1 MRFGL
6 RGSIIYVPET
16 VKKDQ
21 TMTRVNRLLSKAI
34 LASAVLGLG
43 SGTAF
48 AACKDVNYDQLSSV
62 GRSIV
67 PGNGA
72 AGGTPNGGLDF
83 PMWVTVVD
91 ENSKIC
97 HVVNTFGN
105 GANTGSTWLL
115 SRVISAQKANTAN
128 GLSTDNF
135 AISTA
140 MLYSEVNPGGS
151 LYGLQHSNPVDATR
165 AYGGSPNAFGTKND
179 PLKNKRIGGVN
190 VFGGGLAL
198 YKDGKKVG
206 AIGVSGDTS
215 CTDHIVAWNI
225 RAALN
230 LGGTPNPDTLNVED
244 TPTPGNFSHPPCLNL
259 IEHESITHVGGLE

>member
-1 MRFGL
+1 
-6 RGSIIYVPET
+6 
-16 VKKDQ
+16 
-21 TMTRVNRLLSKAI
+21 MTRVNRLLSKAI

-91 ENSKIC
+91 ENSKIW

-115 SRVISAQKANTAN
+115 SRVISAQKPTRPMGLAPTTSRFQPRCCTAKSIQAGASMACNTAIR
-128 GLSTDNF
+128 S
-135 AISTA
+135 
-140 MLYSEVNPGGS
+140 MLPGPMAVVRTPS
-151 LYGLQHSNPVDATR
+151 APR
-165 AYGGSPNAFGTKND
+165 M
-179 PLKNKRIGGVN
+179 
-190 VFGGGLAL
+190 
-198 YKDGKKVG
+198 
-206 AIGVSGDTS
+206 
-215 CTDHIVAWNI
+215 I
-225 RAALN
+225 R
-230 LGGTPNPDTLNVED
+230 
-244 TPTPGNFSHPPCLNL
+244 
-259 IEHESITHVGGLE
+259 